1 MTPRPFLG
9 SGQRFPA
16 YRTLGT
22 VGAAVGTVVVL
33 LLGLL
38 ADRPLA
44 ELAIVLCT
52 APLAFLLAV
61 KISVVVFGHE
71 RIVFYEQTLFV
82 LGCTALLLYATGRPL
97 GAGLDLSAVGVG
109 IFLVFGRLGCYR
121 VACCYGRPARWGVRY
136 GDEHARLGFPR
147 WLVGRTLLPLQLVD
161 AAVSA
166 AAVAAAII
174 AWSLARP
181 PGHAAA
187 IYLVIYGLGR
197 FVEELFRFDAARPRW
212 GGASEAQ
219 WTAALIAWGL
229 VLVAGPR
236 WWTLA
241 NAAVLSAG
249 FAAVVTRPRRLTD
262 AWHTAELADKL
273 RSLEARERQRAV
285 TSMGIH
291 ASFARIDT
299 AAGVVR
305 DFLLS
310 APDAAAP
317 LDAATVTRLAA
328 AVGLDDATVR
338 PAATPG
344 LFHVLINEARRT
356 PGT

>member
-9 SGQRFPA
+9 SGQRLPA
-16 YRTLGT
+16 YRTLGSI
-22 VGAAVGTVVVL
+22 GAATGAVVVL

-38 ADRPLA
+38 DARPLA

-52 APLAFLLAV
+52 APLAFLFAV
-61 KISVVVFGHE
+61 KVSVVAFGHE

-82 LGCTALLLYATGRPL
+82 LGCTALLLLLAGHRP
-97 GAGLDLSAVGVG
+97 GPGLDLSAVGIG
-109 IFLVFGRLGCYR
+109 IFLIFGRIGCFR

-166 AAVAAAII
+166 AAVTAAVV
-174 AWSLARP
+174 AWSVPLA

-187 IYLVIYGLGR
+187 VYLVVYGLGR
-197 FVEELFRFDAARPRW
+197 FVEELFRFDAVRPRW

-229 VLVAGPR
+229 VLLAGAR
-236 WWTLA
+236 WWTLG
-241 NAAVLSAG
+241 NAAVLTAG

-262 AWHTAELADKL
+262 AWHTAELAGKL
-273 RSLEARERQRAV
+273 RSLEARESQRAV
-285 TSMGIH
+285 TSLGIH

-299 AAGVVR
+299 PAGVVR
-305 DFLLS
+305 DFVLS
-310 APDAAAP
+310 APDATPP

-328 AVGLDDATVR
+328 AVGLDDAAVR

-344 LFHVLINEARRT
+344 LFHILISEARRT
-356 PGT
+356 SGT